1 MFLPFWS
8 YNSTKWHV
16 SFLSLESFKSYS
28 CLLLISLLQLPPW
41 DFLGMKKGGKG
52 EKNPG
57 DFPLVFLSYSS
68 SCFQKKHLSQNMC
81 SLTTVFTHFQV
92 LLCWVQAR
100 EYWRLK
106 KKKVVK
112 SSPVQLYLA
121 FWYSSVIYLLIGT
134 SKSSLIAATLCTNF
148 ILHSVDRR
156 LGMFIPSYLK
166 PELLTDIFF

>member
-1 MFLPFWS
+1 M
-8 YNSTKWHV
+8 
-16 SFLSLESFKSYS
+16 E
-28 CLLLISLLQLPPW
+28 
-41 DFLGMKKGGKG
+41 KGGKG

-134 SKSSLIAATLCTNF
+134 SKSSLIVATFCTNF
-148 ILHSVDRR
+148 IVAFSKQKIGYVYSILPETRSLNWYFKWC
-156 LGMFIPSYLK
+156 LGLVPFFPKYLYIS
-166 PELLTDIFF
+166 EIIVLEMQLLV